1 MCIMADL
8 QRVFEIGPAFCS
20 LRGLTHKY
28 LSEFV
33 SIDIE
38 MSIKENYLELID
50 FFAELLVYT
59 FE

>member
-20 LRGLTHKY
+20 ARALTHKY

-38 MSIKENYLELID
+38 MTIKENYFELID
-50 FFAELLVYT
+50 FFAELLIYT